1 MVRVARVARMAVVSG
16 DGRRWSGSSVE
27 KLVVLCVCI
36 LIVVFAAGCLCSPPF
51 SLSLSLSFS
60 CQRESNG
67 DEVGFSIDLER
78 RIGSE
83 FLTWFARRTRRCQKT
98 KQIFPSFKTN
108 LPLFFDFDWPTIFYS
123 SIHRKRKTLTS
134 FYWDCGRICLLC
146 GFFVRINV
154 PATEI
159 RIN

>member
-1 MVRVARVARMAVVSG
+1 MAVVSG
-16 DGRRWSGSSVE
+16 DGRRWRWSSVE
-27 KLVVLCVCI
+27 WVVGGEARRFVCVHLDRCFCCWLLVL
-36 LIVVFAAGCLCSPPF
+36 SPLL